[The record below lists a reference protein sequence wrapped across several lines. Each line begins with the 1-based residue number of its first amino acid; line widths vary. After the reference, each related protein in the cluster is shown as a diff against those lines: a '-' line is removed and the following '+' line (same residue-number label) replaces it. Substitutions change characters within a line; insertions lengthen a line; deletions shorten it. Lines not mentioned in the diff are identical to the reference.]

1 MYCYTYKASKTT
13 TGVLDKTEKHENPDR
28 LASRGTIYS
37 ECAHSREWY
46 GHLLVEKDCD
56 NNMPRGEDCV
66 ASQKMIV
73 MKFYLYSKNKR
84 KSKSQPTS
92 HFCLEPRVHGRT
104 CQINFKLW
112 QELHTVFRVCPQ
124 RERHGH
130 LLVKKLLEKM
140 SRGDDWSF

>member
-92 HFCLEPRVHGRT
+92 HSALNQGFMAGHVKLISNSGRNYIQYSECAHKERDMVT
-104 CQINFKLW
+104 C
-112 QELHTVFRVCPQ
+112 
-124 RERHGH
+124 
-130 LLVKKLLEKM
+130 
-140 SRGDDWSF
+140 